1 MMNKKNNG
9 IGRTCLFVC
18 LFVAI
23 LASLCIIPTFS
34 IGDYEVKPVNI
45 LSDVLPDKA
54 TPVKPVS
61 PAVEPALRDT
71 CPKGVVC
78 IEDYDMGEGAGM
90 RFFYDAL
97 AERQSLGRPVR
108 IAYFGDSFI
117 EGDILTADL
126 REMLQGYYGG
136 KGVGWVDIASPFTE
150 LRGTVYITSKGW
162 TDHNVLEKEG
172 FNAAHMGFSCRYANS
187 SGAASI
193 TLRGSD
199 AYKGLANFDKAT
211 LYLKSSRPMSIGLSA
226 GGERIGTQ
234 STNGSG
240 QVEAVTIDKNATTA
254 RFDVGSGAIA
264 FGVALE
270 GKDGVVLDNLALRG
284 SSGVP
289 LAAIPTTHLEQL
301 CAVRPYDLIVLQF
314 GLNVASKKVK
324 DYSYYKQ
331 QMKKAIANF
340 KKAFPKTGILI
351 VSIGD
356 RENKVNGELCT
367 MPGVVELIAA
377 QQELAAEES
386 IAFWNLFEGMG
397 GEGSIRRMAEMQ
409 PPEAGKDYTHI
420 NRRGG
425 KRVAEAL
432 FKTLRHGQEQHERK
446 KTYDNDK

>member
-1 MMNKKNNG
+1 MNNFSNG
-9 IGRTCLFVC
+9 TKRTCLFIC
-18 LFVAI
+18 LTVAI
-23 LASLCIIPTFS
+23 LAALFAVPTVN
-34 IGDYEVKPVNI
+34 IGSYEVKPINI
-45 LSDVLPDKA
+45 LSDVLPKDDIKKQA
-54 TPVKPVS
+54 AQPDIKPAFS
-61 PAVEPALRDT
+61 DT
-71 CPKGVVC
+71 CPEGMVC
-78 IEDYDMGEGAGM
+78 IEDYDTGDGAGM
-90 RFFYDAL
+90 RFFYEAL
-97 AERQSLGRPVR
+97 ANRQTLNRPVR

-117 EGDILTADL
+117 EGDILTAPL
-126 REMLQGYYGG
+126 REMLQGHYGG

-150 LRGTVYITSKGW
+150 LRGTVYVSSRGW

-172 FNAAHMGFSCRYANS
+172 FNNAHMGISSRYARAD
-187 SGAASI
+187 GAASI

-199 AYKGLANFDKAT
+199 AHKGLADFDRAT
-211 LYLKSSRPMSIGLSA
+211 LYMKASRPMSIGMSA
-226 GGERIGTQ
+226 GSERLGSQ
-234 STNGSG
+234 STGG
-240 QVEAVTIDKNATTA
+240 TGKVEAVTLEKTTNTA

-270 GKDGVVLDNLALRG
+270 GKSGVVLDNLALRG

-301 CAVRPYDLIVLQF
+301 SAIRPYDLIVLQF

-340 KKAFPKTGILI
+340 KKAFPECSILI

-367 MPGVVELIAA
+367 MPGVMELIAT

-397 GEGSIRRMAEMQ
+397 GEGAIRRMAEMQ
-409 PPEAGKDYTHI
+409 PAEAGKDYTHI
-420 NRRGG
+420 NRLGG
-425 KRVAEAL
+425 KRVAGTL

-446 KTYDNDK
+446 KTHENGK